1 MNNPYEFATIR
12 GTIMQQTTEG
22 ADDHIDKMSK
32 KYLNIERYP
41 FRKSNET
48 RLILKINPERVFH
61 MSIPVNDFLQ

>member
-12 GTIMQQTTEG
+12 GTVMQQTTEE
-22 ADDHIDKMSK
+22 ADDNIDKMSK

-48 RLILKINPERVFH
+48 MLILKLTQKGCFICPFR
-61 MSIPVNDFLQ
+61 